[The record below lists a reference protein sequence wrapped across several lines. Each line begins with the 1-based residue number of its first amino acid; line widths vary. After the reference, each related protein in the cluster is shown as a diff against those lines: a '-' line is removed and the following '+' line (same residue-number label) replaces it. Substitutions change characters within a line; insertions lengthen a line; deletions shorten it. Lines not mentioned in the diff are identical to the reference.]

1 MSESKRTLEL
11 WEIPFMQFG
20 IISSHSFS
28 SLSKVPIKRW
38 DPLSNVPIILQ
49 DNGKHTVLSK
59 FYGHYSYISPV
70 RRKREFNIDKDNG
83 DNDVFKAVLNGKPIK
98 DNKGNLIGDGF
109 GIIICNGNKKVDN
122 PFSITP
128 KRYINIKGKAITLIN
143 RYPAMAR
150 WIEDSILD
158 YIINNLPS
166 NSKLA
171 YGVNLVTISREYYD
185 SLKFEEIPDDVIS
198 AVFQSTTASIS
209 YVIEEANKKG
219 IKSIPVSPFFNIG
232 KPVGGSQSR
241 FHSQVYI
248 DLNEDGH
255 GARLEMHLK
264 AFEEMREHECRLCK
278 SDHGGGSR
286 LVLKTDFWTF
296 FVTGSPLRNYHLRFY
311 PNEHFER
318 LDELDKKYFDDLAH
332 NLKIIWSALND
343 IFANPNRNIIL
354 NMKPYGYE
362 KSHFHL
368 FGDIL
373 PYEFVGGA
381 EMADDMRVA
390 RLLPENVAKDLRK
403 IIQKKG
409 IVSKS

>member
-70 RRKREFNIDKDNG
+70 RRKRESNIDKDNG

-158 YIINNLPS
+158 YIVNNLPL

-171 YGVNLVTISREYYD
+171 YGVNLVTISKEYYD

-198 AVFQSTTASIS
+198 EVFQSTTAGIS

-232 KPVGGSQSR
+232 KPVGGSQR
-241 FHSQVYI
+241 RLHSQVYI

-286 LVLKTDFWTF
+286 LVLKTNFWTF

-311 PNEHFER
+311 PNEHLER
-318 LDELDKKYFDDLAH
+318 LDELDKKCFNDLAH

-390 RLLPENVAKDLRK
+390 RLLPENVAKELRK
-403 IIQKKG
+403 IIHKKDL
-409 IVSKS
+409 ISKS